1 MNKSE
6 QGKTGRPEKLELT
19 DDDLNVEEFTESE
32 VGNFKPTFT
41 MRIQEFLNK
50 IDLEEREPVFY
61 LYKYEDFKSGEQ
73 KSFIAKYKDC
83 EAPDEDTIGMEHG
96 SGRYLLC
103 LNIPPTNQSKDNS
116 SNDGKMR
123 IYRFRVHAR
132 YDKIKRERENALLQP
147 VQSPSQIVN
156 LPAPGASFSDAFSMV
171 EKVIGMIAPIL
182 NKPKDDNVQEVMRS
196 SYGMINEIVKQNVS
210 DSMKL
215 IGDIQR
221 NALMKG
227 EPVEPAAIEQENEPS
242 LLEQFGPILN
252 EWLPKLLGGGPQGK
266 AVSQVV
272 QMTPQFQQVMKDKV
286 ELNRIIKYLTDT
298 RGEVETAQILT
309 ALNIKPRTRKKG

>member
-6 QGKTGRPEKLELT
+6 QGKIGRPEKLELS
-19 DDDLNVEEFTESE
+19 DDDLNVEEFTEGE

-61 LYKYEDFKSGEQ
+61 LYKYEDYKTGEQ
-73 KSFIAKYKDC
+73 KSFIAKYRDC
-83 EAPDEDTIGMEHG
+83 EPPDEDTIGCEHG

-123 IYRFRVHAR
+123 VYRFRVHAR
-132 YDKIKRERENALLQP
+132 YDKIKRDRENSLLQP
-147 VQSPSQIVN
+147 VQSPSQIIN
-156 LPAPGASFSDAFSMV
+156 QIQPTGPNFSDAFAMI
-171 EKVIGMIAPIL
+171 EKVFSMMAPIL
-182 NKPKDDNVQEVMRS
+182 NRPKDESAQEVMRS

-227 EPVEPAAIEQENEPS
+227 EPVEPVIEQENEPS
-242 LLEQFGPILN
+242 LLEQFAPILN

-286 ELNRIIKYLTDT
+286 ELNRIIKYLKET
-298 RGEVETAQILT
+298 RGEKEAEQILS
-309 ALNIKPRTRKKG
+309 ALGIKGRTTKKG